1 MQTALLIFT
10 TIVIAFH
17 PLLGSTA
24 HTDPVPTT
32 IDDFFLPGS
41 QPNQSGTFK
50 DPTFCDNCHGG
61 YDIAAEP
68 AYNWRGGMMAQAA
81 RDPLYLA
88 TLAIANQ
95 DAPESGDLC
104 IRCHAPV
111 GWLEGRSEPTDG
123 SALNDDDREGVQCG
137 FCHRMVKPTQLGVN
151 PYPDDP
157 DYTAS
162 TYLGDQTYLA
172 TLDSIPAWS
181 ANGMYIADSED
192 IRRGPYV
199 DAPANHGTYY
209 SPFHS
214 DAALCG
220 TCHDVSNPAFSHV
233 EGFSYVPNAFGQP
246 APDFDPQTLF
256 PVERTFSEWA
266 VSEYNTPAGV
276 YAPQFGGNKDYVSTC
291 QDCHLRDVT
300 GKGCSKNFAPVRDD
314 LPLHDMT
321 GGNTFVPTLVESAF
335 PGEADL
341 GALNA
346 GIQRALYML
355 QHAATLTLNVV
366 AEGDSHVVY
375 VEVINETG
383 HKLPSGYP
391 EGRRMWVSVKAFD
404 SGGGLLYESGTYDSL
419 TATLISDPD
428 IKVYEIKPG
437 ISTTLAPVVNLPPGP
452 SFHFVLNDTVYKDN
466 RIPPRGFTNVG
477 FAAVQSPPIGYS
489 YADSQYWDVTPYPL
503 PFGTDRVDVTL
514 YYQTT
519 SKEYIEFLR
528 DENTSDNWGDTMYA
542 LWEAH
547 GMSPPVAMAT
557 ASYDIPGPISLTV
570 QLEGSSVILTWSPCP
585 EVGAFWI
592 YGASN
597 HTYFAPGFAPGY
609 NYRRAVLPSDS
620 LTWSSN
626 TGIGDPANDW
636 TFLVMGV
643 DGSEQEIC
651 RSNRGGEREF
661 ILP

>member
-1 MQTALLIFT
+1 MSTRLFRRTAVAVLSLFLIPMA
-10 TIVIAFH
+10 IA
-17 PLLGSTA
+17 
-24 HTDPVPTT
+24 DPVPTT

-61 YDIAAEP
+61 YDQNVEP

-111 GWLEGRSEPTDG
+111 GWLEGRSLPTDG

-137 FCHRMVKPTQLGVN
+137 FCHRMVKPAQVGVN

-162 TYLGDQTYLA
+162 TYLGDQTYIA
-172 TLDSIPAWS
+172 TLDPIPEWS
-181 ANGMYIADSED
+181 ANGMYIADSQD

-209 SPFHS
+209 SPFHF

-233 EGFSYVPNAFGQP
+233 EGFSYVPNAFGQQ
-246 APDFDPQTLF
+246 APDFDPQMLF
-256 PVERTFSEWA
+256 PVERTFSEWN
-266 VSEYNTPAGV
+266 VSAYNTPGGI
-276 YAPQFGGNKDYVSTC
+276 YAPQFGGNKDHVSTC

-300 GKGCSKNFAPVRDD
+300 GKGCNKNNAPVRED

-321 GGNTFVPTLVESAF
+321 GGNTFVPTLLESAF
-335 PGEADL
+335 PGETNLD
-341 GALNA
+341 ALNT

-355 QHAATLTLNVV
+355 QNAATMMVNAV
-366 AEGDSHVVY
+366 AEGDSHVVH
-375 VEVINETG
+375 VHVINETG

-391 EGRRMWVSVKAFD
+391 EGRRMWLHVQAYD
-404 SGGGLLYESGTYDSL
+404 SGGELLYESGAYDSL
-419 TATLISDPD
+419 TATLFSDPD
-428 IKVYEIKPG
+428 IKIYEIKPG
-437 ISTTLAPVVNLPPGP
+437 ISSTLAPVVNLPPGP

-466 RIPPRGFTNVG
+466 RIPPRGFTNAA
-477 FAAVQSPPIGYS
+477 FAAIQSPPIGYS
-489 YADSQYWDVTPYPL
+489 YSDSQYWDDTLYQVPS
-503 PFGTDRVDVTL
+503 GTDRVDVTL

-528 DENTSDNWGDTMYA
+528 DENVTDTWGETMYT

-547 GMSPPVAMAT
+547 GMSPPVTMAT
-557 ASYDIPGPISLTV
+557 AAYDMPQPFTLTV
-570 QLEGSSVILTWSPCP
+570 KLIDSTARLTWSPCAD
-585 EVGAFWI
+585 VGAFWI

-597 HTYFAPGFAPGY
+597 NTHFIPGFAPTY
-609 NYRRAVLPSDS
+609 DHRLAVLPADS
-620 LTWSSN
+620 LSWSTSI
-626 TGIGDPANDW
+626 GIGDTANEW

-643 DGSEQEIC
+643 DSSEQELC
-651 RSNRGGEREF
+651 HSNRAGEREF
-661 ILP
+661 LLP